1 MKLTILGGT
10 GRTGRILIEQAL
22 AAGHEVTAFTRTP
35 WRLGIEHAKLSP
47 IHWNINEADKSVD
60 ALAGSVAVFSVMG
73 PVNNVPG
80 FAVSRSLELIIAAMQ
95 KHAVRRLI
103 VTAGAG
109 VRDPSDT
116 PKRADQLMG
125 MALRLAAPH
134 VLADMRRLVEVVRS
148 SDRAWT
154 IIRVPKLTDEPRQG
168 RMIVGYVGR
177 DMGVTLSRADLAA
190 FLLKQIGD
198 DTYLHK
204 APMISN

>member
-22 AAGHEVTAFTRTP
+22 AAGYDVTAFTRTP

-47 IHWNINEADKSVD
+47 IHWHIDEADKSVD

-116 PKRADQLMG
+116 PKQADRLKG
-125 MALRLAAPH
+125 VALRLAARH
-134 VLADMRRLVEVVRS
+134 VVADMRRLVEIVRS
-148 SDRAWT
+148 SDRDWT
-154 IIRVPKLTDEPRQG
+154 IIRVPSLTDEPRQG

-177 DMGVTLSRADLAA
+177 DMGVSLSRADLAA

-198 DTYLHK
+198 DTYLRK